1 MIDLDPSDISCIFS
15 TLKYLLKFVQNNSV
29 QPIITFDQ
37 PLFWKAL
44 PIIQASSTGVE
55 LREIVLM
62 LDQFHTFMN
71 LLGAIGTLMSGSGLS
86 NILQQVFAEN
96 AVVHVLSGKTISR
109 AFRGHLIIDTC
120 LNSLLFSLLKS
131 ENKINEEEFTAL
143 SNLFDISNPSML
155 NYTNLKEVISLGC
168 LMELHYTFE
177 ELKEKLEAASKNP
190 NYGFNTNTLFLLQGN
205 SSKLTEVDHGTCTS
219 QPFRN
224 VYLSLLLSGIIT
236 TLNQLSGTYK
246 RC

>member
-1 MIDLDPSDISCIFS
+1 MHFS
-15 TLKYLLKFVQNNSV
+15 MLKYLLKLAQNNNV

-37 PLFWKAL
+37 PLFWKAST
-44 PIIQASSTGVE
+44 IIQASTIGDE
-55 LREIVLM
+55 LREIV
-62 LDQFHTFMN
+62 
-71 LLGAIGTLMSGSGLS
+71 LGAIGTLMSGSGLS

-96 AVVHVLSGKTISR
+96 AVVHVLSGKAVSR
-109 AFRGHLIIDTC
+109 AFRRHLIIDTC
-120 LNSLLFSLLKS
+120 INSLLFSLLKS

-143 SNLFDISNPSML
+143 SHLFDISNPSML
-155 NYTNLKEVISLGC
+155 NYTNLKEAISHGF
-168 LMELHYTFE
+168 LMELHHTFE

-190 NYGFNTNTLFLLQGN
+190 NYGLNTNTWFLLQGN
-205 SSKLTEVDHGTCTS
+205 SSKLTEADHGTCTS

-224 VYLSLLLSGIIT
+224 VYQSLLQLGVIT